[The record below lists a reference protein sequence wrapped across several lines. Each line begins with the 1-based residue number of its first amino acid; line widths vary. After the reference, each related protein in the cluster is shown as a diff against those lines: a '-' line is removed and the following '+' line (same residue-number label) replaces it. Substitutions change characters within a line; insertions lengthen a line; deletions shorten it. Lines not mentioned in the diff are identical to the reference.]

1 MGIAGGGTYSNLK
14 TTMQE
19 LCQDRIPNKLNGKAN
34 PVFVNH
40 LQALESK

>member
-1 MGIAGGGTYSNLK
+1 MEIAGGGTYHINLK
-14 TTMQE
+14 TNMQG

-40 LQALESK
+40 L